1 MGNNVTL
8 SARYQIIGVFG
19 EYLQIHDTDRNVTLL
34 ATPKVYADM
43 KSKQRKETVT
53 VCNNN
58 EQFGEDLDD

>member
-43 KSKQRKETVT
+43 KSKQQKEMCVKMGY
-53 VCNNN
+53 NSFKFFL
-58 EQFGEDLDD
+58 Q